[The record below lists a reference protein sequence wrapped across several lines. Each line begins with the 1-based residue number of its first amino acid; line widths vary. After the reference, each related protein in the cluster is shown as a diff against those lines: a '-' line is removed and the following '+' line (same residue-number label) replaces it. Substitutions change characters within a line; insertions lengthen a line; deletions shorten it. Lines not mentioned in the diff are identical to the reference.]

1 MPRAASKNNKGQ
13 VRYARPKIK
22 KGDLVVVIAGKD
34 RYNPNRQ
41 AGEQE
46 KDKRRSRGMGRVL
59 RVDTVKGR
67 VVVEGVNI
75 IKRHTRPNP
84 PQQPGGVVERE
95 APIHISNVMLW
106 SEKEKSRTR
115 VKIQRDEHG
124 TRMRVTKKCG
134 TVLG

>member
-1 MPRAASKNNKGQ
+1 MPGRNKTNDQ
-13 VRYARPKIK
+13 VRRSKPKIK
-22 KGDLVVVIAGKD
+22 KGDLVVVVAGKYKFKPAVD
-34 RYNPNRQ
+34 P
-41 AGEQE
+41 
-46 KDKRRSRGMGRVL
+46 RRGKGRVL

-95 APIHISNVMLW
+95 APIDISNVMLW
-106 SEKEKSRTR
+106 SDKENSRTR

-124 TRMRVTKKCG
+124 SRIRVSKKCG